1 VSQRRHP
8 ESYLRKIAELGEA
21 GRDRVRQGRALQQQ
35 SQGGGAAGHV
45 GRRAHVATP
54 VQTCDLPTLAIVRGL
69 GPVVMKLSA
78 SVASVT
84 AALVLLMAP
93 PTRAAQGSVD
103 PLSLVVA
110 PGASLELD
118 GDSSLHRY
126 SAKAHGMEAV
136 VGLDSARVPTAAQ
149 ALDLEGLVR
158 GHFIKTFHLFVPV
171 DQLSSGEKGLDA
183 NMRKA
188 LKGDRYK
195 QIRFQMDSYDVLAAP
210 TGTAILAVALHGRL
224 SLAGVERKID
234 VAAAGVRVRDGLEIS
249 GSKDL
254 LMTDYQIKPPTM
266 MLGAIRTKNLITVKF
281 NATLERE
288 HTQ

>member
-1 VSQRRHP
+1 MIRRVASAVLAAGAFVLLVAMP
-8 ESYLRKIAELGEA
+8 TRGGQGA
-21 GRDRVRQGRALQQQ
+21 GRA
-35 SQGGGAAGHV
+35 
-45 GRRAHVATP
+45 
-54 VQTCDLPTLAIVRGL
+54 
-69 GPVVMKLSA
+69 
-78 SVASVT
+78 
-84 AALVLLMAP
+84 
-93 PTRAAQGSVD
+93 
-103 PLSLVVA
+103 LSLVVA

-126 SAKAHGMEAV
+126 SAKAHGMEAG
-136 VGLDSARVPTAAQ
+136 VGLDSARLPTAVEAS
-149 ALDLEGLVR
+149 DLEGLVR
-158 GHFIKTFHLFVPV
+158 GHFIKTFRLSVPV

-195 QIRFQMDSYDVLAAP
+195 QIRFQMDSYEVVGPPGKATL
-210 TGTAILAVALHGRL
+210 TVVLHGRL

-234 VAAAGVRVRDGLEIS
+234 VTAAGVRVHDGLAIS

-266 MLGAIRTKNLITVKF
+266 MLGAIKTKDLITVKF

-288 HTQ
+288 KT

>member
-1 VSQRRHP
+1 MKVS
-8 ESYLRKIAELGEA
+8 A
-21 GRDRVRQGRALQQQ
+21 
-35 SQGGGAAGHV
+35 
-45 GRRAHVATP
+45 
-54 VQTCDLPTLAIVRGL
+54 
-69 GPVVMKLSA
+69 
-78 SVASVT
+78 
-84 AALVLLMAP
+84 
-93 PTRAAQGSVD
+93 
-103 PLSLVVA
+103 LSLVVA

-126 SAKAHGMEAV
+126 SAKAHGMEAG
-136 VGLDSARVPTAAQ
+136 VGLDTARVPTALEAS
-149 ALDLEGLVR
+149 DLEGLVR

-195 QIRFQMDSYDVLAAP
+195 QIRFQMDSYEVVGRRRKATL
-210 TGTAILAVALHGRL
+210 TVVLHGRL

-234 VAAAGVRVRDGLEIS
+234 VTAAGVRVHDGLSIS

-266 MLGAIRTKNLITVKF
+266 MLGAIKTKNLITVKF

-288 HTQ
+288 KT

>member
-1 VSQRRHP
+1 MIRSLSLAV
-8 ESYLRKIAELGEA
+8 
-21 GRDRVRQGRALQQQ
+21 
-35 SQGGGAAGHV
+35 AA
-45 GRRAHVATP
+45 
-54 VQTCDLPTLAIVRGL
+54 
-69 GPVVMKLSA
+69 A
-78 SVASVT
+78 S
-84 AALVLLMAP
+84 LVLLTALP
-93 PTRAAQGSVD
+93 TPAATGPTRA
-103 PLSLVVA
+103 LSLVVA

-126 SAKAHGMEAV
+126 SAKAHGIEAG
-136 VGLDSARVPTAAQ
+136 VGLDSARLPTAAQ
-149 ALDLEGLVR
+149 ASDLEGLVR

-171 DQLSSGEKGLDA
+171 DNLSSSEKGLDA

-195 QIRFQMDSYDVLAAP
+195 QIRFQMDSYDVLGP
-210 TGTAILAVALHGRL
+210 PGTAALTVTLHGRL

-234 VAAAGVRVRDGLEIS
+234 VTAAGVRVRDGLAIS

-266 MLGAIRTKNLITVKF
+266 MLGAIKAKNLITVKF

-288 HTQ
+288 RTQ

>member
-1 VSQRRHP
+1 MTR
-8 ESYLRKIAELGEA
+8 
-21 GRDRVRQGRALQQQ
+21 
-35 SQGGGAAGHV
+35 
-45 GRRAHVATP
+45 T
-54 VQTCDLPTLAIVRGL
+54 
-69 GPVVMKLSA
+69 A
-78 SVASVT
+78 SVVLAAAASVLLT
-84 AALVLLMAP
+84 AL
-93 PTRAAQGSVD
+93 PTRAATESAHA
-103 PLSLVVA
+103 LSLVVA

-126 SAKAHGMEAV
+126 SAKAHGIEAG
-136 VGLDSARVPTAAQ
+136 VGLDSARAPTAAQ
-149 ALDLEGLVR
+149 ASDLEGLVR
-158 GHFIKTFHLFVPV
+158 GHFVKTFHLFVPV

-195 QIRFQMDSYDVLAAP
+195 QIRFQMDSYDVLGP
-210 TGTAILAVALHGRL
+210 PGTKTLTVVLHGRL

-234 VAAAGVRVRDGLEIS
+234 VAAAGVRVRDGLAIS

-266 MLGAIRTKNLITVKF
+266 MLGAIKTKNLITVKF

-288 HTQ
+288 KTQ